1 MINLG
6 SIIPMLGKA
15 ITGNIGGAVEEGLKA
30 IGIKPTD
37 DPKQNRNM
45 FEKAKENLSPD
56 QIAALKKA
64 EIDWNI
70 KCKELEVDM
79 EEVLAG
85 DRDSARQ
92 REMTLK
98 DKTPQIIGTILMIG
112 FFGLLTAMMFFDV
125 PTENQQVLH
134 MMLGALATM
143 TTAVCNYY
151 FGSSRSSSLKDE
163 KIAKMKY

>member
-15 ITGNIGGAVEEGLKA
+15 ITGNIGGAVEEGLRA
-30 IGIKPTD
+30 IGITPTD

-56 QIAALKKA
+56 QIAGLKKA

-112 FFGLLTAMMFFDV
+112 FFGLLGAMMFFDV

-151 FGSSRSSSLKDE
+151 FGSSRSSSMKDE